1 MPDQNA
7 EWAQRLEQYRE
18 YLRLLARLQLA
29 PHLRTK
35 LDPSD
40 VIQET
45 MLDAF
50 RKIEQF
56 NGAQSGQFA
65 AGLRTILARNLAMGV
80 RKFGRPSRDLQRE
93 RSLQAAID
101 NSSACLENWLGDKE
115 PSPPQLA
122 ERNERVLQLAKA
134 LARLP
139 DDQRLAVEMKHLEGL
154 SVAEIGR
161 HMDRTEVSVTGL
173 LRRGVQK
180 MRELLD
186 SNP

>member
-1 MPDQNA
+1 MVHQNE
-7 EWAQRLEQYRE
+7 EWGQRLEQYRE

-56 NGAQSGQFA
+56 DGKHSAQFA
-65 AGLRTILARNLAMGV
+65 AWLRTILARNLAMGV
-80 RKFGRPSRDLQRE
+80 RRFARPGRDVQKE
-93 RSLQAAID
+93 RSLQTALE
-101 NSSACLENWLGDKE
+101 NSSVCLENWLGDKQ
-115 PSPPQLA
+115 PSPPQLV
-122 ERNERVLQLAKA
+122 ERNERVLHLAEA
-134 LARLP
+134 LAQLP

-154 SVAEIGR
+154 SVAEISR
-161 HMDRTEVSVTGL
+161 QLNRSEVSVTGL

-186 SNP
+186 HCP